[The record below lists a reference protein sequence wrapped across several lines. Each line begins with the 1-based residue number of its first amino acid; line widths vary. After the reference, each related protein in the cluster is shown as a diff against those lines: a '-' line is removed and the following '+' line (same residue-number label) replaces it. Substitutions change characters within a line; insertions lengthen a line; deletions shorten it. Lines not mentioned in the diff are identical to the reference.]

1 MAERVGRRILIT
13 GQVQG
18 VFFRQWTADTADR
31 LGVSGWVRNR
41 PDGSVEVHASG
52 EADAV
57 EALIAELRHGPPMAQ
72 VSDIA
77 IEESEAGP
85 GTGFWVRRDG

>member
-1 MAERVGRRILIT
+1 MAERIGRRILIA
-13 GQVQG
+13 GHVQG

-41 PDGSVEVHASG
+41 LDGSVEVTASG
-52 EADAV
+52 EPDAV
-57 EALIAELRHGPPMAQ
+57 EALIKELRHGPPMAE
-72 VSDIA
+72 VADIA
-77 IEESEAGP
+77 IEEVEAGP

>member
-1 MAERVGRRILIT
+1 MAAIGRHIRIT
-13 GQVQG
+13 GRVQG

-41 PDGSVEVHASG
+41 PDGSVEVQASG
-52 EADAV
+52 EPGAV
-57 EALIAELRHGPPMAQ
+57 EALIAELRHGPPMAE

-77 IEESEAGP
+77 IEEIEAGP
-85 GTGFWVRRDG
+85 ATGFWVRRDG

>member
-1 MAERVGRRILIT
+1 VSVIGRQVRIT
-13 GQVQG
+13 GHVQG

-52 EADAV
+52 EAEAV
-57 EALIAELRHGPPMAQ
+57 EALIAGLRHGPPMAE
-72 VSDIA
+72 VADLV
-77 IEESEAGP
+77 IEETETTP
-85 GTGFWVRRDG
+85 DTGFWVRRDG

>member
-1 MAERVGRRILIT
+1 MTERVGRHIRII
-13 GQVQG
+13 GRVQG

-41 PDGSVEVHASG
+41 PDGSVEVNASG
-52 EADAV
+52 EPGAV
-57 EALIAELRHGPPMAQ
+57 EALIADIRHGPPMAE
-72 VSDIA
+72 VDDLVV
-77 IEESEAGP
+77 EESESGP

>member
-1 MAERVGRRILIT
+1 MAAVGRHIRIT
-13 GQVQG
+13 GRVQG

-41 PDGSVEVHASG
+41 PDGSVEVNASG
-52 EADAV
+52 ELAAV
-57 EALIAELRHGPPMAQ
+57 EALIAQLPHGPPMAE
-72 VSDIA
+72 VADIDIDE
-77 IEESEAGP
+77 IEPGP

>member
-1 MAERVGRRILIT
+1 MAAIGRHIRIT
-13 GQVQG
+13 GHVQG

-52 EADAV
+52 EPEAV
-57 EALIAELRHGPPMAQ
+57 DALIAELRQGPPMAE

-77 IEESEAGP
+77 IDEIEGGP
-85 GTGFWVRRDG
+85 ETGFWVRRDG

>member
-1 MAERVGRRILIT
+1 MAATGRHISIY
-13 GQVQG
+13 GHVQG

-52 EADAV
+52 ELQAV
-57 EALIAELRHGPPMAQ
+57 DALIAELRRGPPMAE
-72 VSDIA
+72 VADLV
-77 IEESEAGP
+77 IEKVEP
-85 GTGFWVRRDG
+85 TPDTGFWVRRDG